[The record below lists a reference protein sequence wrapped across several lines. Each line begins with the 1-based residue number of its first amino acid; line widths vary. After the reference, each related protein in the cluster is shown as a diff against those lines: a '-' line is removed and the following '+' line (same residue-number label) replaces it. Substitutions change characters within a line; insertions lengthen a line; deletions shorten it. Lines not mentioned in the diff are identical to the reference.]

1 VRPVEDIISQGGER
15 PPGGP
20 RRQLLIAAAV
30 VVLAGLVLIEHVP
43 RGGHPRPHPSVA
55 GGVQYGGGPA
65 LIKLRDAAP
74 HGPSGILGPTLP
86 VAADIRVPR
95 TGAQP
100 DWYWPARGTIEPIG
114 GLPDDRFGYVFT
126 RLAGGWAIQPDPPDP
141 AGCGDCPGPPAPI
154 YYLGNHARVASLV
167 GPATMVAP
175 AATSADLWLTTYPA
189 DANPGTTSGR
199 AREYS
204 AGGTTQGPG
213 VGLPVGYTIAQGTT
227 RGLLLAPVTTNA
239 QAPDLLWNPYTGKT
253 VRRFANVLAQSANL
267 IAYTPPCTA
276 TCSLHVLNLATG
288 HATVLTMTVGRSLSN
303 ASVSP
308 DGRYLA
314 LAVSF
319 TEDGDDGALA
329 MQLEVADLRTGR
341 TSLVPDTWVSSDA
354 LDGFGWAGDG
364 DNLVAELTFSTRVQ
378 LALWNPARSSLAVAD
393 VRPAAEPAALVVG

>member
-1 VRPVEDIISQGGER
+1 VEDIISQGGDR
-15 PPGGP
+15 PPGGL
-20 RRQLLIAAAV
+20 RRKLLIAAAV
-30 VVLAGLVLIEHVP
+30 VVLAGLVLAEHLP
-43 RGGHPRPHPSVA
+43 RGGHPRPRPSVA

-74 HGPSGILGPTLP
+74 HGPSGILGPTLA
-86 VAADIRVPR
+86 VAAGTRLPR

-100 DWYWPARGTIEPIG
+100 AWYWPAKGSVEPIG
-114 GLPDDRFGYVFT
+114 GLPDDRFGYLFT
-126 RLAGGWAIQPDPPDP
+126 HLAGGWAIQPNPPDP

-154 YYLGNHARVASLV
+154 YYLGNHARLARLV

-189 DANPGTTSGR
+189 EADLGTTSGQ

-204 AGGTTQGPG
+204 TSGSTQGPG
-213 VGLPVGYTIAQGTT
+213 VSLPLGYTIAQGTT
-227 RGLLLAPVTTNA
+227 RGLLLAPVTTHA
-239 QAPDLLWNPYTGKT
+239 EAPDLLWNPYPGKT

-267 IAYTPPCTA
+267 IAYTPPCT
-276 TCSLHVLNLATG
+276 TICSLDVLNLTTG
-288 HATVLTMTVGRSLSN
+288 RATVLTLAVGRGLTD

-319 TEDGDDGALA
+319 TQEGDDGALA

-354 LDGFGWAGDG
+354 LDGFGWLGDG
-364 DNLVAELTFSTRVQ
+364 DNLVAELTFATRVQ
-378 LALWNPARSSLAVAD
+378 LALWNPASASLAVAD